1 MPIKYYLYQILATIL
16 GVFSYYMALYQDNWI
31 VGYSLL
37 SIICFM
43 HAKVSWTIG
52 KMREINILIKK
63 AGQDLIDFQKKDD
76 DYRYTSMS
84 DARKEH
90 TLRSKRLV
98 DISNSIDNIK
108 SKKNALKPMFFERF
122 FGI

>member
-1 MPIKYYLYQILATIL
+1 
-16 GVFSYYMALYQDNWI
+16 
-31 VGYSLL
+31 
-37 SIICFM
+37 M